1 MKRMKILLTGSTGL
15 IGSALTT
22 ELQNQGHDIVRLIR
36 PPKLPEINDIVW
48 NPAERFIDK
57 SKIRKCDAVIHL
69 AGESI
74 AGRYSKN
81 KRQRIYQSRINGTK
95 LITEFIEAL
104 DERPR
109 TFISAS
115 AIGYYGD
122 RENMLLTE
130 EAPNGDGF
138 LAQLCRDWEAASRE
152 ANNLGVRTVQT
163 RFGIVLSRQGGSL
176 AKMLTPFKLGLAGPL
191 ANGNQMWPWISIED
205 TVAAI
210 IFILNT
216 PSLRG
221 PVNVVSPNP
230 VTNSQFTQTLAR
242 TLNRPAAIR
251 LPRIAI
257 RTIFGPLAEE
267 LLLSSINAV
276 PTKLQNAGFK
286 FKNTDLN
293 ETLHDIL
300 IRRAKLQ

>member
-1 MKRMKILLTGSTGL
+1 MRIIVTGSTGL
-15 IGSALTT
+15 IGTALTE
-22 ELQNQGHDIVRLIR
+22 ELKRQGHELFRFIR
-36 PPKLPEINDIVW
+36 PPKLPSLNDIVW

-57 SKIRKCDAVIHL
+57 SKIRKCDAIIHL

-74 AGRYSKN
+74 AGRYSRSK
-81 KRQRIYQSRINGTK
+81 KQRIYQSRINGTK

-122 RENMLLTE
+122 RDNKVLTE
-130 EAPNGDGF
+130 EAPTGESF
-138 LAQLCRDWEAASRE
+138 LAELCRDWETASRE
-152 ANNLGVRTVQT
+152 ANDLGVRTVQT
-163 RFGIVLSRQGGSL
+163 RFGIILSSQGGAL
-176 AKMLTPFKLGLAGPL
+176 AKMLPPFKLGLGGPL
-191 ANGNQMWPWISIED
+191 GSGNQYWPWVSID
-205 TVAAI
+205 DVIAAI
-210 IFILNT
+210 IFILNN

-221 PVNVVSPNP
+221 PVNLVSPNA
-230 VTNSQFTQTLAR
+230 VSNSDFTRTLAQI
-242 TLNRPAAIR
+242 LNRPAVIR
-251 LPRIAI
+251 LPRIVI
-257 RTIFGPLAEE
+257 RTIFGPLLEE

-286 FKNTDLN
+286 FKDTNLY

-300 IRRAKLQ
+300 IR

>member
-1 MKRMKILLTGSTGL
+1 MKILLTGSTGL